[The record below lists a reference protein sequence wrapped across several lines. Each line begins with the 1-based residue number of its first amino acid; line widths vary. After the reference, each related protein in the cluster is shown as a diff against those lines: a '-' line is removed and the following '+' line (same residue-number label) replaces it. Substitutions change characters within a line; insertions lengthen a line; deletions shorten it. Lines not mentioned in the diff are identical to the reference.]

1 MNVKRRMI
9 SAELKQTKTAI
20 RTENIPWQEKRSR
33 LSEAV
38 ARSVMEQR
46 VVKSEVMRDR
56 LSQKALT
63 YQEWVI
69 REAQAGDLAAASQ
82 IRGWRYT
89 DQRNVNTADLQEVD
103 CWR

>member
-1 MNVKRRMI
+1 MYTWIVNVKRCMI
-9 SAELKQTKTAI
+9 SAQLKRTKESI

-56 LSQKALT
+56 LSQKAVT
-63 YQEWVI
+63 YQQWVI
-69 REAQAGDLAAASQ
+69 REAQAGDLAARISAPRLALHGS
-82 IRGWRYT
+82 T
-89 DQRNVNTADLQEVD
+89 E
-103 CWR
+103 CE